1 MKIEGNSLNPVQ
13 PGKGGASGVG
23 GAGASEGTRRA
34 ARLGY
39 GQQSA
44 AANETSAQ
52 PPPDEVSL
60 SELSQ
65 QVNRLASADA
75 GREARIDKLAADYDS
90 GRLKADIGETARK
103 LVDDAFLS
111 DD

>member
-1 MKIEGNSLNPVQ
+1 MKIEGNQLNPVQ

-23 GAGASEGTRRA
+23 GTGASEGTRRA
-34 ARLGY
+34 ARIGY
-39 GQQSA
+39 GQSTPKGD
-44 AANETSAQ
+44 TSAPSQ
-52 PPPDEVSL
+52 PDQVSL

-65 QVNRLASADA
+65 QVNRLASVDVD
-75 GREARIDKLAADYDS
+75 REARIDKLASDYAG
-90 GRLKADIGETARK
+90 GRLKEDVGETARK